1 MASTYSLISGQT
13 LITTAATITFSS
25 IPATYTDLQLV
36 ASMRSDYV
44 GAFDA
49 FTLQFNTDTATNYSF
64 TRLDGSGNGGNATAS
79 GISSSAPTIV
89 GTITGAGATAS
100 TFASVKIDIPNY
112 LIASNKQIRTDSVS
126 EQNVTTAN
134 MEANAYLWRNT
145 AAINQ
150 IVINRQTGTV
160 FNIGSSFYLYGIKN
174 S

>member
-1 MASTYSLISGQT
+1 MASTYTLISGQT
-13 LITTAATITFSS
+13 LVSTAATITFSS

-36 ASMRSDYV
+36 ASMRSDYA

-64 TRLDGSGNGGNATAS
+64 TRLAGTGNGGTA
-79 GISSSAPTIV
+79 ISSRVSTSAPTIV
-89 GTITGAGATAS
+89 GPITSAGANAS

-112 LIASNKQIRTDSVS
+112 LIASDKQIRADSVS
-126 EQNVTTAN
+126 ERFAQAAN
-134 MEANAYLWRNT
+134 MEANAYLWAST

-150 IVINRQTGTV
+150 IVINRQLGTV

>member
-1 MASTYSLISGQT
+1 MASTYNLIFGQT
-13 LITTAATITFSS
+13 LTSTAATITFSS
-25 IPATYTDLQLV
+25 IPSIYTDLKLV

-44 GAFDA
+44 GAFDG

-64 TRLDGSGNGGNATAS
+64 TRLDGDGSSMSTS
-79 GISSSAPTIV
+79 RVSSSAPTIV

-100 TFASVKIDIPNY
+100 TFASAEIYIPNY
-112 LIASNKQIRTDSVS
+112 LAASSKQISIDSVS
-126 EQNVTTAN
+126 ERNVSGAN

-150 IVINRQTGTV
+150 IVINRQLGTV
-160 FNIGSSFYLYGIKN
+160 FEIGSSFYLYGIKN